1 MTDQGVEYKVSITQ
15 NGSILG
21 PGEDDSQDFMEL
33 QPELVQGNK
42 AGGGWR
48 GGSCW
53 RAEQRQGPGQRRVCE
68 PLGNVRSSIWPGTQ
82 GTEWSGDYLDRRA
95 KPRSLEVTLKS
106 SDLFIGKTE
115 SFRDF
120 KIKDYLFLCF

>member
-42 AGGGWR
+42 AGGGVEGR
-48 GGSCW
+48 KLLEG
-53 RAEQRQGPGQRRVCE
+53 RAEAG
-68 PLGNVRSSIWPGTQ
+68 S
-82 GTEWSGDYLDRRA
+82 RA
-95 KPRSLEVTLKS
+95 KKSL
-106 SDLFIGKTE
+106 
-115 SFRDF
+115 
-120 KIKDYLFLCF
+120 